1 MTNIWNK
8 IKSLVVGSKDLTMLG
23 SGSIIATGIS
33 GLFWFYIASLIE
45 VENYGQISYFVAIA
59 SLVGVV
65 STLGV
70 QNAITVFTAK
80 GEKIISQLAFLSI
93 ICGVISSAILF
104 FIFYNLGVSLYV
116 LGYIV
121 SGIVSSEILGRKL
134 YKTYS
139 KYVISQ
145 RILMVVLSVGFY
157 YLIGPNGVII
167 GLGLSFFVYSYRLYK
182 ECKGVKIDL
191 SLLRPKRNFLMHS
204 YVTDLAGILPGSID
218 KIIISYLFG
227 FMILGNYQLGIQFLS
242 LLLLVPSVVYQYI
255 LPQDASGTSNRK
267 LKIILVGASG
277 IITLFG
283 ILLAPI
289 VIPVFFPKFIETI
302 QVVQIISLVLIPHS
316 FIIILQSQFLG
327 QLKSNIVLAGN
338 GVFVLSQISLI
349 VLLGQVLGINGI
361 ALGMVLSS
369 ISHALFYIITHK
381 IIQKRMEKNNNK

>member
-8 IKSLVVGSKDLTMLG
+8 IKSMVVGSKDLAMLG
-23 SGSIIATGIS
+23 SGSIVATGIS

-45 VENYGQISYFVAIA
+45 VESYGQISYFVAIA
-59 SLVGVV
+59 SLVGVI

-80 GEKIISQLAFLSI
+80 KEKIIPQLAFVSI
-93 ICGVISSAILF
+93 ISGLISSAVLF
-104 FIFYNLGVSLYV
+104 FIFYNLGASLYV
-116 LGYIV
+116 LGYVV

-145 RILMVVLSVGFY
+145 RILMVILSIGFY

-167 GLGLSFFVYSYRLYK
+167 GLGLSFFVYSFRLYK
-182 ECKGVKIDL
+182 ECKGAKLNL

-227 FMILGNYQLGIQFLS
+227 FIILGNYQLGIQFLS

-267 LKIILVGASG
+267 LKIILVAASG

-283 ILLAPI
+283 IFLAPI

-316 FIIILQSQFLG
+316 FIIILQSRFLG

-338 GVFVLSQISLI
+338 GIFVLLQISLI
-349 VLLGQVLGINGI
+349 VLLGQILGINGI

-369 ISHALFYIITHK
+369 ISQALFYIATYR
-381 IIQKRMEKNNNK
+381 IIQKRTEKN

>member
-8 IKSLVVGSKDLTMLG
+8 IKSMVVASKDLTMLG
-23 SGSIIATGIS
+23 SGSIVATGIS

-45 VENYGQISYFVAIA
+45 VESYGQISYFVAIA
-59 SLVGVV
+59 SLVGVI

-80 GEKIISQLAFLSI
+80 GEKIIPQLAFVSI
-93 ICGVISSAILF
+93 ISGLISSVILF
-104 FIFYNLGVSLYV
+104 FIFYNLGASLYV
-116 LGYIV
+116 LGYVV

-145 RILMVVLSVGFY
+145 RILMVILSIGFY
-157 YLIGPNGVII
+157 YIIGPNGVII

-182 ECKGVKIDL
+182 ECKGAKLNL

-227 FMILGNYQLGIQFLS
+227 FIILGNYQLGIQFLS

-255 LPQDASGTSNRK
+255 LPQDASGGSNRK
-267 LKIILVGASG
+267 LKIILVAASG

-283 ILLAPI
+283 IFLAPI

-316 FIIILQSQFLG
+316 FIIILQSRFLG

-338 GVFVLSQISLI
+338 GIFVLLQISLI
-349 VLLGQVLGINGI
+349 VLLGQILGINGI

-369 ISHALFYIITHK
+369 ISQALFYIATYR
-381 IIQKRMEKNNNK
+381 IIQKRTEKN

>member
-8 IKSLVVGSKDLTMLG
+8 IKSIVIGSKDLTMLG
-23 SGSIIATGIS
+23 SGSIVATGIS

-45 VENYGQISYFVAIA
+45 VESYGQISYFVAIA
-59 SLVGVV
+59 SLVGVI

-80 GEKIISQLAFLSI
+80 GEKIIPQLAFVSI
-93 ICGVISSAILF
+93 ISGLISSVILF
-104 FIFYNLGVSLYV
+104 FIFYNLGASLYV
-116 LGYIV
+116 LGYV
-121 SGIVSSEILGRKL
+121 VFGIASSEILGRKL
-134 YKTYS
+134 YKIYS

-145 RILMVVLSVGFY
+145 RILMVILSIGFY

-182 ECKGVKIDL
+182 ECKGAKLNL

-227 FMILGNYQLGIQFLS
+227 FIILGNYQLGVQFLS

-255 LPQDASGTSNRK
+255 LPQDASGGSNRK
-267 LKIILVGASG
+267 LKIILVAASG

-283 ILLAPI
+283 IFLAPI

-316 FIIILQSQFLG
+316 FIIILQSRFLG

-338 GVFVLSQISLI
+338 GIFVLSQISLI
-349 VLLGQVLGINGI
+349 VLLGQILGINGI

-369 ISHALFYIITHK
+369 ISQALFYIATYR
-381 IIQKRMEKNNNK
+381 IIQKRTEKK

>member
-8 IKSLVVGSKDLTMLG
+8 IKSMVVGSKDLAMLG
-23 SGSIIATGIS
+23 SGSIVATGIS

-45 VENYGQISYFVAIA
+45 VESYGQISYFVAIA
-59 SLVGVV
+59 SLVGVI

-80 GEKIISQLAFLSI
+80 KEKIIPQLAFVSI
-93 ICGVISSAILF
+93 ISGLISSAVLF
-104 FIFYNLGVSLYV
+104 FIFYNLGASLYV
-116 LGYIV
+116 LGYVV

-145 RILMVVLSVGFY
+145 RILMVILSIGFY

-167 GLGLSFFVYSYRLYK
+167 GLGLSFFVYSFRLYK
-182 ECKGVKIDL
+182 ECKGAKLNL

-227 FMILGNYQLGIQFLS
+227 FIILGNYQLGIQFLS

-255 LPQDASGTSNRK
+255 LPQDASGGSNRK
-267 LKIILVGASG
+267 LKIILVAASG

-283 ILLAPI
+283 IFLAPI

-316 FIIILQSQFLG
+316 FIIILQSRFLG

-338 GVFVLSQISLI
+338 GIFVLLQISLI
-349 VLLGQVLGINGI
+349 VLLGQILGINGI

-369 ISHALFYIITHK
+369 ISQALFYIATYR
-381 IIQKRMEKNNNK
+381 IIQKRTEKN

>member
-8 IKSLVVGSKDLTMLG
+8 IKSVVVGSKDLTILG
-23 SGSIIATGIS
+23 SGSIVATGIS

-45 VENYGQISYFVAIA
+45 VESYGQISYFVAIA
-59 SLVGVV
+59 SLVGVI

-80 GEKIISQLAFLSI
+80 GEKIIPQLAFVSI
-93 ICGVISSAILF
+93 ISGLISSVVLF
-104 FIFYNLGVSLYV
+104 FIFYNLGASLYV
-116 LGYIV
+116 LGYVV

-145 RILMVVLSVGFY
+145 RILMVVLSIGFY

-182 ECKGVKIDL
+182 KCKGAKLNL

-227 FMILGNYQLGIQFLS
+227 FIILGNYQLGVQFLS
-242 LLLLVPSVVYQYI
+242 LLLLAPSVVYQYI
-255 LPQDASGTSNRK
+255 LPQDASGGSNRK
-267 LKIILVGASG
+267 LKIILVAASG

-283 ILLAPI
+283 IFLAPI

-316 FIIILQSQFLG
+316 FIIILQSRFLG

-338 GVFVLSQISLI
+338 GIFVLLQISLI
-349 VLLGQVLGINGI
+349 VLLGQILGINGI

-369 ISHALFYIITHK
+369 ISQALFYIVTYQ
-381 IIQKRMEKNNNK
+381 IIQKRIEKN

>member
-8 IKSLVVGSKDLTMLG
+8 IKSMVVGSKDLAMLG
-23 SGSIIATGIS
+23 SGSIVATGIS

-45 VENYGQISYFVAIA
+45 VESYGQISYFVAIA
-59 SLVGVV
+59 SLVGVI

-80 GEKIISQLAFLSI
+80 KEKIIPQLAFVSI
-93 ICGVISSAILF
+93 ISGLISSAVLF
-104 FIFYNLGVSLYV
+104 FIFYNLGASLYV
-116 LGYIV
+116 LGYVV

-145 RILMVVLSVGFY
+145 RILMVILSIGFY

-182 ECKGVKIDL
+182 ECKGAKLNL

-227 FMILGNYQLGIQFLS
+227 FIILGNYQLGIQFLS

-255 LPQDASGTSNRK
+255 LPQDASGGSNRK
-267 LKIILVGASG
+267 LKIILVAASG

-283 ILLAPI
+283 IFLAPI

-316 FIIILQSQFLG
+316 FIIILQSRFLG

-338 GVFVLSQISLI
+338 GIFVLLQISLI
-349 VLLGQVLGINGI
+349 VLLGQILGINGI

-369 ISHALFYIITHK
+369 ISQALFYIATYR
-381 IIQKRMEKNNNK
+381 IIQKRTEKN